1 MARLDLPLA
10 LEEEEE
16 EGVQWDYGQV
26 RAWLLEDENNG
37 GNKAN
42 KGRTEAAEKG
52 GGEKVASIER
62 AG

>member
-1 MARLDLPLA
+1 M
-10 LEEEEE
+10 
-16 EGVQWDYGQV
+16 QWDYGRV
-26 RAWLLEDENNG
+26 RAWLLEDKNNG